1 MDDSA
6 NHSTPTIRHYVR
18 LEMKRREIEMEVT
31 KQDESNVEEKKEVVV
46 TSIPSSDMNQEI
58 GVNTSVLSPIN
69 VEVKDKEE
77 NSNL

>member
-31 KQDESNVEEKKEVVV
+31 KQEESNVEEKKEVVV
-46 TSIPSSDMNQEI
+46 TSIPSSDMHQEI
-58 GVNTSVLSPIN
+58 GVNSSVPSPIV
-69 VEVKDKEE
+69 VEMKDKEE